1 MSEGSLTSV
10 ETRQNLSRLIPPE
23 IADILGPP
31 PLLSTENRQAYDALL
46 TQLVLEWK
54 PRNIIGW
61 TFVDDLANISL
72 EIFRHRRAIA
82 NLFAISFKTA
92 LRAVLTDVLPEE
104 GCKPW
109 FDHYDTVK
117 GLAQAWFEGPQE
129 QEKVK
134 SELAKYGLTAEA
146 IVAQTYVLRRDEL
159 HELHRLLA
167 VAEARR
173 IGCCAGAEFCVISAW
188 LLHGVRQANRC
199 KSPQCDAEY
208 RSAHKVGKSALPRK
222 FSASRPFVQ
231 SARRPGACRGNGP
244 TG

>member
-10 ETRQNLSRLIPPE
+10 ETRQYLSRLIPPE
-23 IADILGPP
+23 IADILGHPP
-31 PLLSTENRQAYDALL
+31 VLSTENRQAYDALM

-61 TFVDDLANISL
+61 MFVHDITNVSW

-117 GLAQAWFEGPQE
+117 GLRR
-129 QEKVK
+129 
-134 SELAKYGLTAEA
+134 LGL
-146 IVAQTYVLRRDEL
+146 
-159 HELHRLLA
+159 
-167 VAEARR
+167 
-173 IGCCAGAEFCVISAW
+173 
-188 LLHGVRQANRC
+188 
-199 KSPQCDAEY
+199 K
-208 RSAHKVGKSALPRK
+208 AHKSRK
-222 FSASRPFVQ
+222 K
-231 SARRPGACRGNGP
+231 
-244 TG
+244 

>member
-23 IADILGPP
+23 IADILGHPP
-31 PLLSTENRQAYDALL
+31 VLSTENRQAYDALM

-61 TFVDDLANISL
+61 MFVGDLAGISW
-72 EIFRHRRAIA
+72 EIFRHRRAIT

-92 LRAVLTDVLPEE
+92 LRAVLNDVLPE
-104 GCKPW
+104 
-109 FDHYDTVK
+109 FDRYHTVQ

-173 IGCCAGAEFCVISAW
+173 
-188 LLHGVRQANRC
+188 
-199 KSPQCDAEY
+199 DAIIRNFNEY
-208 RSAHKVGKSALPRK
+208 RAMSSLGQKPVVEAEQVELVPNSA
-222 FSASRPFVQ
+222 
-231 SARRPGACRGNGP
+231 
-244 TG
+244 

>member
-10 ETRQNLSRLIPPE
+10 EARQNLSRVVPAE
-23 IADILGPP
+23 IADIFGHPP
-31 PLLSTENRQAYDALL
+31 VLSTENRQAYDALM

-61 TFVDDLANISL
+61 MFVGDLAGISW
-72 EIFRHRRAIA
+72 EIFRHRRAIT

-92 LRAVLTDVLPEE
+92 LRAVLTDVLPE
-104 GCKPW
+104 
-109 FDHYDTVK
+109 FDCYHTVQ

-173 IGCCAGAEFCVISAW
+173 IGTIRSFNEYLAMSSLQQKPVVEAE
-188 LLHGVRQANRC
+188 
-199 KSPQCDAEY
+199 
-208 RSAHKVGKSALPRK
+208 
-222 FSASRPFVQ
+222 
-231 SARRPGACRGNGP
+231 
-244 TG
+244 

>member
-1 MSEGSLTSV
+1 MSEGSLTTSV
-10 ETRQNLSRLIPPE
+10 KTRQNLSRLIPPE
-23 IADILGPP
+23 IADILGHPP
-31 PLLSTENRQAYDALL
+31 VLSTENRQAYDALM

-54 PRNIIGW
+54 PRDILGW
-61 TFVDDLANISL
+61 MFVRDMTDTSW
-72 EIFRHRRAIA
+72 EIFRDRGAIA

-92 LRAVLTDVLPEE
+92 LKAVLTDVLPEE

-109 FDHYDTVK
+109 FDRYDAVK

-173 IGCCAGAEFCVISAW
+173 IGIIRSFNEYLAMSSLGQKPVVEVEQVELVPNSA
-188 LLHGVRQANRC
+188 
-199 KSPQCDAEY
+199 
-208 RSAHKVGKSALPRK
+208 
-222 FSASRPFVQ
+222 
-231 SARRPGACRGNGP
+231 
-244 TG
+244 

>member
-10 ETRQNLSRLIPPE
+10 EAPQNLSRVIAE
-23 IADILGPP
+23 IADLFGPP
-31 PLLSTENRQAYDALL
+31 PVLSTENRQAYDALI

-54 PRNIIGW
+54 PRKITEKMYVRDTADTSW
-61 TFVDDLANISL
+61 

-109 FDHYDTVK
+109 FDHYDAVK

-159 HELHRLLA
+159 AMLHRLVA
-167 VAEARR
+167 AAEARR
-173 IGCCAGAEFCVISAW
+173 DTITRNF
-188 LLHGVRQANRC
+188 N
-199 KSPQCDAEY
+199 EY
-208 RSAHKVGKSALPRK
+208 RAMSSLGQKPVVEVEPVELVPNSA
-222 FSASRPFVQ
+222 
-231 SARRPGACRGNGP
+231 
-244 TG
+244 

>member
-1 MSEGSLTSV
+1 KA
-10 ETRQNLSRLIPPE
+10 E
-23 IADILGPP
+23 IAESEYCSRFPDILGHPP
-31 PLLSTENRQAYDALL
+31 VLSTENRQAYDALL

-54 PRNIIGW
+54 PRKIIGW
-61 TFVDDLANISL
+61 MFVGDLADISW

-82 NLFAISFKTA
+82 NLFEISFKTA
-92 LRAVLTDVLPEE
+92 LKAVLTDVLPEE

-109 FDHYDTVK
+109 FDYYDTVK

-159 HELHRLLA
+159 AESHRLLA

-173 IGCCAGAEFCVISAW
+173 TEIIRNF
-188 LLHGVRQANRC
+188 N
-199 KSPQCDAEY
+199 EY
-208 RSAHKVGKSALPRK
+208 RAMSSLGQKPVVEVEPVELVPNSA
-222 FSASRPFVQ
+222 
-231 SARRPGACRGNGP
+231 
-244 TG
+244 

>member
-10 ETRQNLSRLIPPE
+10 EIRQNLSRLIPPE
-23 IADILGPP
+23 IADILGPV
-31 PLLSTENRQAYDALL
+31 LSTENRQAYDALM

-54 PRNIIGW
+54 PRDILGW
-61 TFVDDLANISL
+61 TFVRHMTDTSW

-92 LRAVLTDVLPEE
+92 LASVLTDVLPE
-104 GCKPW
+104 
-109 FDHYDTVK
+109 FDRYHTVQ

-159 HELHRLLA
+159 AMLHRLVA
-167 VAEARR
+167 AAEARR
-173 IGCCAGAEFCVISAW
+173 
-188 LLHGVRQANRC
+188 
-199 KSPQCDAEY
+199 DAITRNFNEY
-208 RSAHKVGKSALPRK
+208 RAMSSLGQKPVVEVEQVELVPNSA
-222 FSASRPFVQ
+222 
-231 SARRPGACRGNGP
+231 
-244 TG
+244 

>member
-10 ETRQNLSRLIPPE
+10 EAPQNLSRVVPAE
-23 IADILGPP
+23 IADIFGHPP
-31 PLLSTENRQAYDALL
+31 VLSTENRQAYDALM
-46 TQLVLEWK
+46 TQLALEWN

-61 TFVDDLANISL
+61 MFVRDITDISW

-92 LRAVLTDVLPEE
+92 LRAVLTDVLPE
-104 GCKPW
+104 
-109 FDHYDTVK
+109 FDCYHTVQ

-173 IGCCAGAEFCVISAW
+173 IGIIRSFNEYLAMSSLQQKPVVEAE
-188 LLHGVRQANRC
+188 
-199 KSPQCDAEY
+199 
-208 RSAHKVGKSALPRK
+208 
-222 FSASRPFVQ
+222 
-231 SARRPGACRGNGP
+231 
-244 TG
+244 